1 MYEVILVTFSL
12 QTAGR
17 HDVVLLE
24 KSDLTAGSTWHA
36 AGLTTTYHPGI
47 NVKRLHWHSMNFYP
61 QLERETGQKI
71 GMHQG
76 GCSPESRFHHVLE
89 KSYQIELTYDNFE
102 NKWIFTSGRKFEAGH
117 DSDSVWC
124 SSELNS
130 QQSILCKADLIC
142 IGWTNSSTR

>member
-1 MYEVILVTFSL
+1 MKWLICTTPANTSSIAISAL
-12 QTAGR
+12 QTSGK

-76 GCSPESRFHHVLE
+76 GFVFNS
-89 KSYQIELTYDNFE
+89 
-102 NKWIFTSGRKFEAGH
+102 IFDGKERHCVGCEIP
-117 DSDSVWC
+117 C
-124 SSELNS
+124 
-130 QQSILCKADLIC
+130 ILASFDHKK
-142 IGWTNSSTR
+142 STRNLTTHFVFCLTKIILTDS

>member
-1 MYEVILVTFSL
+1 MKWLICTTPANTSSIAISAL
-12 QTAGR
+12 QTSGK

-61 QLERETGQKI
+61 QLEKETGQKI

-76 GCSPESRFHHVLE
+76 GCLPPRFGRPD
-89 KSYQIELTYDNFE
+89 YQFCIL
-102 NKWIFTSGRKFEAGH
+102 
-117 DSDSVWC
+117 
-124 SSELNS
+124 
-130 QQSILCKADLIC
+130 SI
-142 IGWTNSSTR
+142 